1 MARGKRPTGD
11 DATNARKR
19 YYRAAERYLKQAAN
33 AIGAQ
38 AARLRSLAEMRLND
52 ALKTYTKATTQVFAK
67 PIQRIANALGIDLNE
82 KRREIQQRTAK
93 EEKTIRE
100 KAISDKYSRRAMQG
114 AQDAETLRQN
124 EARALLNSRIGRRI
138 IGGTV
143 QIWQDDASIE
153 TETGT
158 KIDKRRILPALY
170 NYFNV
175 DNLADLLD
183 KIEDITGETLYS
195 NADDYAFYESAKITI
210 QTYIQENGTITQ

>member
-19 YYRAAERYLKQAAN
+19 YYRAAERYLKQAQN

-38 AARLRSLAEMRLND
+38 AARLRALAEMRLND
-52 ALKTYTKATTQVFAK
+52 ALKTYTKATTQNFAK
-67 PIQRIANALGIDLNE
+67 PIQRIASALGIDLGE
-82 KRREIQQRTAK
+82 KRREIKERTAK
-93 EEKTIRE
+93 EEKSIRE
-100 KAISDKYSRRAMQG
+100 KAISGSRRAMQG

-158 KIDKRRILPALY
+158 KIDKRRILPSLY

-195 NADDYAFYESAKITI
+195 NADDDAFYESAKITI

>member
-67 PIQRIANALGIDLNE
+67 PIQRIANALGIDLGE
-82 KRREIQQRTAK
+82 KRREMQQRSAK
-93 EEKTIRE
+93 EEKAIRE

-195 NADDYAFYESAKITI
+195 NADDDAFYESAKITI

>member
-19 YYRAAERYLKQAAN
+19 YYRAAERYLKQAQN

-38 AARLRSLAEMRLND
+38 AARLRALAEMRLND
-52 ALKTYTKATTQVFAK
+52 ALKTYTKATTQIFAK
-67 PIQRIANALGIDLNE
+67 PIQRIASALGIDLGE
-82 KRREIQQRTAK
+82 KRREIKERTAK
-93 EEKTIRE
+93 EEKSIRE
-100 KAISDKYSRRAMQG
+100 KAISGSRRAMLG

-195 NADDYAFYESAKITI
+195 NADNDAFYESAKITI